1 MFAGENL
8 EIKIQSSHN
17 DIAAIGDT
25 EIVQNA
31 VFPFK
36 FIKVIL
42 SRQMSGNDHLT
53 VWQNSW
59 RRDQKMSSYI
69 PSFCVIC
76 SRITTVLRLVNVVN
90 VNGKE
95 RRRKPPLRKVKK
107 FEQIMQYSIISQAIC
122 T

>member
-8 EIKIQSSHN
+8 ENKIQSSHN
-17 DIAAIGDT
+17 DIAAIRDT

-42 SRQMSGNDHLT
+42 SRQMSGNDQLR

-59 RRDQKMSSYI
+59 RRDQKMSQVTYLPSVSYV
-69 PSFCVIC
+69 PESLPCFA
-76 SRITTVLRLVNVVN
+76 L
-90 VNGKE
+90 
-95 RRRKPPLRKVKK
+95 
-107 FEQIMQYSIISQAIC
+107 
-122 T
+122 